1 MKQQNSAA
9 PGSKPSKVRRKT
21 REEID
26 REARDRKR
34 EKKHSGHAAGSR
46 ATGGSQAKSGNSS
59 SQTKDPRIGSKK
71 PIALGV
77 TEVQVKKPKQHKPK
91 VEKPMLT
98 PQAEL
103 DLLENDERL
112 DALLERLEEGETLN
126 AEEQAWV
133 NAKLDRIDAL
143 MEELGISYEDDED
156 EEEKEKGDDLMRL
169 LKGGN

>member
-1 MKQQNSAA
+1 MKQQNSAV
-9 PGSKPSKVRRKT
+9 PGSKPSKARRKT
-21 REEID
+21 REELD

-34 EKKHSGHAAGSR
+34 DKKHSGHAAGSR
-46 ATGGSQAKSGNSS
+46 ATGGTQAKSGTGS
-59 SQTKDPRIGSKK
+59 SQAKDPRIGSKK
-71 PIALGV
+71 PVALGV

-126 AEEQAWV
+126 AEEQVWV

-156 EEEKEKGDDLMRL
+156 EEEKGDDLMRL
-169 LKGGN
+169 LKGTD

>member
-1 MKQQNSAA
+1 
-9 PGSKPSKVRRKT
+9 
-21 REEID
+21 
-26 REARDRKR
+26 
-34 EKKHSGHAAGSR
+34 
-46 ATGGSQAKSGNSS
+46 QA
-59 SQTKDPRIGSKK
+59 KDPRIGSKK

-91 VEKPMLT
+91 SEKPMLT

-143 MEELGISYEDDED
+143 MAELGIAYDDDED

-169 LKGGN
+169 LKGTD

>member
-9 PGSKPSKVRRKT
+9 PGSKPSKARRKT

-34 EKKHSGHAAGSR
+34 EKKRSGHAAGSR
-46 ATGGSQAKSGNSS
+46 STGGTQEKSGSGS
-59 SQTKDPRIGSKK
+59 TQAKDPRIGSKK

-143 MEELGISYEDDED
+143 MAELGIAYEDDED

-169 LKGGN
+169 LKGTD